1 MFGIS
6 WTLSQTL
13 NLIVIKT
20 YLKLQIL
27 LKIKLAQTS
36 EMKQMMQIISF
47 KYIIIVK
54 VGLKVKSKKKRNITF
69 KNKHIIFPSKLS

>member
-54 VGLKVKSKKKRNITF
+54 VGLKVKSKKKET
-69 KNKHIIFPSKLS
+69 

>member
-1 MFGIS
+1 M
-6 WTLSQTL
+6 
-13 NLIVIKT
+13 
-20 YLKLQIL
+20 YLKLEIS

-54 VGLKVKSKKKRNITF
+54 VGLKVKSKKRNITL

>member
-13 NLIVIKT
+13 NLIVIKM
-20 YLKLQIL
+20 YLKLEIS

-54 VGLKVKSKKKRNITF
+54 VGLKVKSKKRNITL